1 MPSFRRQT
9 IVIVSLTFVLFVIV
23 LSLLSAFVLFSGF
36 EDLEKDQIARDARMV
51 ANTMVTE
58 QNDLEMTTLDWAA
71 WNDTYESV
79 ERGDATFFDE
89 NLPEP
94 GFANLRLNLC
104 VAIDP
109 GGRIVYG
116 SLFDPATQQ
125 RRPLL
130 PADEAY
136 LIAHPSL
143 WNFTRLDDRVQ
154 GIILLGGTT
163 TMISSC
169 PITTSQANGPVH
181 GALIMGRRID
191 QAEMERIGATLQVTT
206 ALAPSGQLLPGEVP
220 SFSSFRIGSEAIA
233 IDNRDADVIAGYFT
247 VQDLFGEPAVTV
259 QIIREKSLLRE
270 GVRMLTI
277 FFVLMLAFLVMIGAM
292 NIWFISRTFTK
303 MESTDQE
310 LQQQADNLR
319 QRNDDLVR
327 FAYVASHDLQE
338 PIRTVV
344 SFSQLL
350 ERRYKGKFDAEADDY
365 LRFIANAGQRMHQLV
380 NSLLE
385 YSRTTTREIAFDA
398 VDTEVVLSGVLEN
411 MAHTILEFGA
421 TVTHEQLPVVRGDA
435 QQISQVFQ
443 NLIENAV
450 KFRSAD
456 PPRIHVSAES
466 AGDMWRF
473 SVRDNGI
480 GIEPQYLDKIFVIF
494 QRLHG
499 QEQYPGT
506 GIGLAIVKRIVERHG
521 GDIWVESE
529 PGRGSTFFFTL
540 SAPRPR
546 L

>member
-1 MPSFRRQT
+1 
-9 IVIVSLTFVLFVIV
+9 
-23 LSLLSAFVLFSGF
+23 
-36 EDLEKDQIARDARMV
+36 
-51 ANTMVTE
+51 
-58 QNDLEMTTLDWAA
+58 
-71 WNDTYESV
+71 
-79 ERGDATFFDE
+79 
-89 NLPEP
+89 
-94 GFANLRLNLC
+94 
-104 VAIDP
+104 
-109 GGRIVYG
+109 
-116 SLFDPATQQ
+116 
-125 RRPLL
+125 
-130 PADEAY
+130 
-136 LIAHPSL
+136 
-143 WNFTRLDDRVQ
+143 
-154 GIILLGGTT
+154 
-163 TMISSC
+163 
-169 PITTSQANGPVH
+169 
-181 GALIMGRRID
+181 
-191 QAEMERIGATLQVTT
+191 
-206 ALAPSGQLLPGEVP
+206 
-220 SFSSFRIGSEAIA
+220 
-233 IDNRDADVIAGYFT
+233 
-247 VQDLFGEPAVTV
+247 
-259 QIIREKSLLRE
+259 
-270 GVRMLTI
+270 
-277 FFVLMLAFLVMIGAM
+277 MLAFLVMIGAM

-303 MESTDQE
+303 MESTDRE

-319 QRNDDLVR
+319 QRNDDLER

-385 YSRTTTREIAFDA
+385 YSRTTTRAIAFDA
-398 VDTEVVLSGVLEN
+398 VDTGVVLSGVLEN

-456 PPRIHVSAES
+456 PPRIHVSAEVS
-466 AGDMWRF
+466 GDMWKF
-473 SVRDNGI
+473 SVKDNGI

-506 GIGLAIVKRIVERHG
+506 GIGLAIVKRIIERHG

-529 PGRGSTFFFTL
+529 PGKGSTFFFTL
-540 SAPRPR
+540 PAASTTLTPAYGF